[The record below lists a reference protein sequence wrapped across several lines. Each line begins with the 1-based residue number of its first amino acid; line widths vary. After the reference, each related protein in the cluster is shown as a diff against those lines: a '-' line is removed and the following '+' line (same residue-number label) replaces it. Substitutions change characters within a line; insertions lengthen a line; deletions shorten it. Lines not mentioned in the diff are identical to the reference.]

1 MLGGRR
7 GSYRPRRHS
16 VIYMWISAP
25 NNFSH
30 CLPPLFGLHP
40 LHVRN
45 SMSFSYRLLL
55 SSLMSTLSFAT
66 FFCLFAGFMSN
77 SFMYDTQWITWNW
90 LLPHITISFHRQ
102 KKKNDWHFT
111 QPKFTSAFLT
121 KANYVQL
128 CSVLSFLHMLGYCG
142 EELTLLDLKY
152 LNLMEVVHCTRG
164 KKEYH
169 IFSCVLMCSPVSV
182 IKWSSPRLYSRT
194 PFVQCWHVPIK

>member
-1 MLGGRR
+1 MKYNYQMLGGRR

-102 KKKNDWHFT
+102 KKKKMTGILHNQNSPLHFW
-111 QPKFTSAFLT
+111 QRLIMC
-121 KANYVQL
+121 NYAP
-128 CSVLSFLHMLGYCG
+128 CFLSFTCLG
-142 EELTLLDLKY
+142 T
-152 LNLMEVVHCTRG
+152 VV
-164 KKEYH
+164 K
-169 IFSCVLMCSPVSV
+169 
-182 IKWSSPRLYSRT
+182 SSLS
-194 PFVQCWHVPIK
+194 WI